1 MGRRGRIVVSSV
13 RWVSWRQMMGGLLCL
28 MKFRNRLNF
37 GAPEEAEFSPFEFQE
52 RAAKEAVRGRGVS
65 GRIINESL
73 SLL

>member
-1 MGRRGRIVVSSV
+1 
-13 RWVSWRQMMGGLLCL
+13 MGGLLCL